1 MNIVIIGAGKI
12 GKTLTEHLSN
22 ENHDVIIIDK
32 NPNVINDIVNQYD
45 VRGFCG
51 NGASYDTQINAGII
65 GADLIIASTS
75 SDEVNILCCLVA
87 KKIGIKKTI
96 ARVRNPEYAKQVILM
111 REELGINMTF
121 NPEAD
126 AADEISRILLF
137 PSANKVETFA
147 NSKVY
152 VVETKLNKN
161 SPLIGKSLASFRSK
175 YQLRVLVCAVKRGD
189 EVYIPKGDF
198 VLEEND
204 YIYISGDNKET
215 YKFFKHFNMH
225 KDKLHDTMIIGG
237 GRIAHYLTIKL
248 LENNISVKILDN
260 NYDICQNFS
269 ETFPQIDVINGDGTN
284 QNILIEEGIRNI
296 DSLVTLTG
304 MDEINIIISTFANT
318 LKCPKVVTKVNSNN
332 YGSILNSVGLDSVIS
347 PKEVSANNIITYV
360 RGMEASIGSKIKT
373 LYKLVN
379 NKVEAV
385 EFYIPNKTDF
395 TSIPIKHL
403 QFKDNYL
410 IACIIR
416 NGVVF
421 IPTGNDSI
429 EPKDSVIIFT
439 TSNSVKDITDM
450 LR

>member
-22 ENHDVIIIDK
+22 ENHDIIIIDK
-32 NPNVINDIVNQYD
+32 NPSVINDIVNQYD

-51 NGASYDTQINAGII
+51 NGASYETQINAGII

-111 REELGINMTF
+111 REELGISMTF

-126 AADEISRILLF
+126 AADEIARILLF

-161 SPLIGKSLASFRSK
+161 SPLIGKSLALFRSK
-175 YQLRVLVCAVKRGD
+175 FQIRVLVCAVKRGD

-198 VLEEND
+198 ILEEND
-204 YIYISGDNKET
+204 YIYISGDSKET

-225 KDKLHDTMIIGG
+225 KEKLHDTMIIGG

-248 LENNISVKILDN
+248 LENNIGVKILDK
-260 NYDICQNFS
+260 NYDICKSFS

-304 MDEINIIISTFANT
+304 MDETNIIISTFANT

-385 EFYIPNKTDF
+385 EFFIQNKTDF
-395 TSIPIKHL
+395 TSIPLKHL
-403 QFKDNYL
+403 QLKDNYL

-416 NGVVF
+416 NGAVF
-421 IPTGNDSI
+421 IPGGNDSI
-429 EPKDSVIIFT
+429 EPNDSVIIFT
-439 TSNSVKDITDM
+439 TNKSIKDISDM